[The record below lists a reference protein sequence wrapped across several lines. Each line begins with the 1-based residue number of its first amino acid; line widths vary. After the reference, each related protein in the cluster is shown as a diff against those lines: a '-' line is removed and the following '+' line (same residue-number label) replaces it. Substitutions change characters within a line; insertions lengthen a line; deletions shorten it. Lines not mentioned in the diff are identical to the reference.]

1 MDNDTY
7 RRTCRRHHTLRNFYT
22 SGNVR
27 FHKSEKKVGKH
38 FVCSIKI
45 ISEFFPRLS
54 YFTEHTDCNNEENT
68 RPKKATK
75 ACSWG
80 NHTKIVLVL
89 RSDMNCDRERGLAS
103 RNRNK
108 VVPCHE
114 EEIGVTKPYCVVF
127 HVILELRDTND
138 NS

>member
-1 MDNDTY
+1 MN
-7 RRTCRRHHTLRNFYT
+7 
-22 SGNVR
+22 
-27 FHKSEKKVGKH
+27 VGKH

-45 ISEFFPRLS
+45 ISDFFPPTYS
-54 YFTEHTDCNNEENT
+54 NNEENT
-68 RPKKATK
+68 RPNKATK

-80 NHTKIVLVL
+80 NHRKIVLVL

-114 EEIGVTKPYCVVF
+114 EEIGVTKPYCAVF